1 VYEALRYLRRV
12 AEGVVVRD
20 GIDGGILVE
29 VVRAEAKRY
38 VPSELDV
45 VNAHLRQHADTY
57 TGINVSH
64 LHLKVGAQ

>member
-1 VYEALRYLRRV
+1 
-12 AEGVVVRD
+12 
-20 GIDGGILVE
+20 VE